1 MRILI
6 VEDEQLAAER
16 LERLLQ
22 KLEPQ
27 STILAKVDSVSAA
40 IEEIETQQPDLI
52 MLDIHL
58 ADGSGFELFEYLSV
72 KVPVIFT
79 TAYDQYALEAFRV
92 NSLDYLLKPIKK
104 AELQR
109 SLDRYHELYEQTN
122 EVQENLEALLS
133 TFKKEQST
141 YKKRL
146 LIPLGEKLKAVPTAD
161 IAYAY
166 AQQKAVWLRLFNGTE
181 YPINESLKELADQ
194 LDPQQFFRI
203 NRQFMLNF
211 DAITEMHQYPKGR
224 VKLDLNPAP
233 DDLVIVSVERSKEFK
248 AWLEG
253 AAL

>member
-22 KLEPQ
+22 RLEPNC
-27 STILAKVDSVSAA
+27 TILTKVDSVGSA
-40 IEEIETQQPDLI
+40 IEWIENEQPDLI

-58 ADGSGFELFEYLSV
+58 SDGSGFELFEHITV
-72 KVPVIFT
+72 KSPVIFT
-79 TAYDQYALEAFRV
+79 TAYDQYALEAFKV

-104 AELQR
+104 ADLQR
-109 SLDRYHELYEQTN
+109 SLDQYREHYQQTSQ
-122 EVQENLEALLS
+122 VQDNLEALLNA
-133 TFKKEQST
+133 FQKDQPT

-146 LIPLGEKLKAVPTAD
+146 LVQLGEKLKAIPTAD

-166 AQQKAVWLRLFNGTE
+166 AQQKAVWLRLFDGSE
-181 YPINESLKELADQ
+181 YPVNYSLKELADL

-211 DAITEMHQYPKGR
+211 DAITQMHQYPKGR
-224 VKLDLNPAP
+224 VKIDLDPTP
-233 DDLVIVSVERSKEFK
+233 DDLVIVSVERAKDFK

-253 AAL
+253 VES

>member
-22 KLEPQ
+22 RLEPNC
-27 STILAKVDSVSAA
+27 TILAKVDSVGSA
-40 IEEIETQQPDLI
+40 IEWIENEQPDLI

-58 ADGSGFELFEYLSV
+58 SDGSGFELFEHITV
-72 KVPVIFT
+72 KSPVIFT
-79 TAYDQYALEAFRV
+79 TAYDQYALEAFKV

-104 AELQR
+104 ADLQR
-109 SLDRYHELYEQTN
+109 SLDQYHEHYQQTS
-122 EVQENLEALLS
+122 QIQDNLEALLS
-133 TFKKEQST
+133 SFRRYPAS

-146 LIPLGEKLKAVPTAD
+146 LVQLGEKLKAIPTAD

-166 AQQKAVWLRLFNGTE
+166 AQQKTVWLRLFDGSE
-181 YPINESLKELADQ
+181 YPVNYSLKELADL
-194 LDPQQFFRI
+194 LDPQQIFRI

-211 DAITEMHQYPKGR
+211 DAITQMHQYPKGR
-224 VKLDLNPAP
+224 VKIDLDPTP
-233 DDLVIVSVERSKEFK
+233 DDLVIVSVERAKDFK